1 MPLLLALLLLP
12 LIEIALFIIIGGWLG
27 LWPTLVLVVL
37 GALTGVLILRGQRE
51 RAEIMMRGGLRN
63 VSPGTFL
70 AQGAFR
76 LVAALLL
83 ILPGFL
89 TDALGLVLLVPP
101 VQRVLVGAIALRVR
115 VETAPGAQQGAGRRG
130 GPGNI
135 IDGEYTVDRE
145 EPAAPSGRQHIDG
158 PHRH

>member
-12 LIEIALFIIIGGWLG
+12 LTEIALFIIIGGRLG
-27 LWPTLVLVVL
+27 LWPTLALVALGVLL
-37 GALTGVLILRGQRE
+37 GALILRGQRE

-63 VSPGTFL
+63 VSPGAFL

-83 ILPGFL
+83 IVPGFL
-89 TDALGLVLLVPP
+89 TDTLGLILLLPP
-101 VQRVLVGAIALRVR
+101 VQRALVGAIALRVR
-115 VETAPGAQQGAGRRG
+115 VETAPGAHQGAGRRG
-130 GPGNI
+130 APGEI
-135 IDGEYTVDRE
+135 VEGDYTVDRE
-145 EPAAPSGRQHIDG
+145 EPAARPPGQRIDG